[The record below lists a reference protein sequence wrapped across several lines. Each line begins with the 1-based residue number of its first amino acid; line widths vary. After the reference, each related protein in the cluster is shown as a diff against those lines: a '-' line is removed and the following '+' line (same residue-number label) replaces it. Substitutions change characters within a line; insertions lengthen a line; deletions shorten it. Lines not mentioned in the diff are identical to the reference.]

1 LPDKGTLKV
10 ATQVL
15 RTEGDRIWS
24 QAAIDLHDIVTT
36 VRAASLDGIDM
47 GKICG
52 AYIVPAHEAL
62 VNLVGTRCEQG
73 ETTMDEIRL
82 TLNWIAEQCEI
93 NERYQQERFQR
104 LHPSPR

>member
-1 LPDKGTLKV
+1 LPGKDNYKV

-47 GKICG
+47 GQICG
-52 AYIVPAHEAL
+52 AYLVPAHEAL

-82 TLNWIAEQCEI
+82 TLYWIAEQCEM
-93 NERYQQERFQR
+93 NERYQQEKFRR
-104 LHPSPR
+104 LHPNPQ